1 MLSIQRNEPES
12 IKKSSEVIRAKQ
24 VVGGKNDDSDFLALL
39 RTAKKKELAAFAK
52 LLMPHIVNFELRQ
65 PRVWGDPSRL
75 HLDKATIPVN
85 DLLVNT
91 RSGHVTIKEDCF
103 FGHRCMLLT
112 GTHDYSE
119 KGIKRLKA
127 VPDSG
132 RDIVLERG
140 VWLGSDVTVLG
151 PVHIGKNAVVA
162 AGSLVTKDVPEDT
175 IVAGRPAKPVKKI
188 DGSDVC

>member
-1 MLSIQRNEPES
+1 MPISPGD
-12 IKKSSEVIRAKQ
+12 SE
-24 VVGGKNDDSDFLALL
+24 FLALL
-39 RTAKKKELAAFAK
+39 RTAKKKELEALAK
-52 LLMPHIVNFELRQ
+52 LLMPHISNLELRS
-65 PRVWGDPSRL
+65 PRIWGDRSRL
-75 HLDKATIPVN
+75 HLERATVPVN
-85 DLLVNT
+85 DLLINT

-112 GTHDYSE
+112 GTHDYKE
-119 KGIKRLKA
+119 TGMKRLKA

-140 VWLGSDVTVLG
+140 AWLGSDVTVLG
-151 PVHIGKNAVVA
+151 PVHIGENAVVA
-162 AGSLVTKDVPEDT
+162 AGSLVTKDVPSNT

>member
-1 MLSIQRNEPES
+1 MLPIQNKSPGN
-12 IKKSSEVIRAKQ
+12 IKKNKPAA
-24 VVGGKNDDSDFLALL
+24 GKPGDSDFLAIL
-39 RTAKKKELAAFAK
+39 RTAKNKELEAFAK
-52 LLMPHIVNFELRQ
+52 LLMPHISNLELRQ
-65 PRVWGDPSRL
+65 PRIWGDRSRL
-75 HLDKATIPVN
+75 HLEKATIPIN

-112 GTHDYSE
+112 GTHDYKE
-119 KGIKRLKA
+119 IGMKRLKA

-132 RDIVLERG
+132 RDITLERG

-151 PVHIGKNAVVA
+151 PVHIGENAVVA
-162 AGSLVTKDVPEDT
+162 AGSLVTEDVPENT

-188 DGSDVC
+188 DGSEI